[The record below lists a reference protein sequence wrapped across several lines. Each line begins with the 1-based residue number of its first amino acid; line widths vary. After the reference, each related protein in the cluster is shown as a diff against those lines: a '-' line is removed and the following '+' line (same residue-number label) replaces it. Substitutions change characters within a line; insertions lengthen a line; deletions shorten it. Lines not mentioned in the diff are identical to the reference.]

1 MLFEHEPAWPQQLFA
16 NILSVAE
23 HITYVVIG
31 ALLSLAT
38 AMALAGASLLL
49 WQGMHDWNGTR
60 TIFEIVDRLL
70 IILMLVEILH
80 TVSASVRSGGLAA
93 EPFLIIGLIASI
105 RRVLVITLQTS
116 ENMSGHAWTQEIQQQ
131 FHASTIELSVLG
143 ILILVMVVAIY
154 ILRKVPTGT
163 GDSQLKYYTAIN
175 GAMRAKHSTA
185 GQDR

>member
-1 MLFEHEPAWPQQLFA
+1 MSFEQEVPWPRQLFA
-16 NILSVAE
+16 SILSVVE

-31 ALLSLAT
+31 ALLALAT
-38 AMALAGASLLL
+38 GMALAGASLLL
-49 WQGMHDWNGTR
+49 WHGMHDWESTR

-116 ENMSGHAWTQEIQQQ
+116 ENMSGHAWTQEVQRQ

-143 ILILVMVVAIY
+143 VLILVMVVAIY
-154 ILRKVPTGT
+154 ILRKVTPGT
-163 GDSQLKYYTAIN
+163 DDPQLKHHTVVDWAV
-175 GAMRAKHSTA
+175 RTKHSTA
-185 GQDR
+185 GQNR